1 MEAQKAKKGAP
12 RRGTGGDINAME
24 LDSILVDRLTKRD
37 ETALADVQRLH
48 FPAMRGIGRNIGI
61 SAADVEECANDT
73 LLEVWESIPPAKPDN
88 LRSFCCMIMRRRA
101 IDRVRYNTA
110 GRRGT
115 GAYVAYDEICDELSD
130 AEAVEEK
137 VVSEMTLTSLIESFL
152 DGLSRKEREI
162 FLRRYYAFE
171 NVNTICIRTGL
182 KRNTVDKILSRL
194 RVKLK
199 KRLEKEI

>member
-1 MEAQKAKKGAP
+1 
-12 RRGTGGDINAME
+12 ME
-24 LDSILVDRLTKRD
+24 LDAILVDRLTNRD

-61 SAADVEECANDT
+61 NAADVEECANDT
-73 LLEVWESIPPAKPDN
+73 LLEVWKSIPPAKPDN

-101 IDRVRYNTA
+101 IDRVRYNA
-110 GRRGT
+110 SERRRPGE
-115 GAYVAYDEICDELSD
+115 AVAYDEICEELSD
-130 AEAVEEK
+130 PEGVEER
-137 VVSEMTLTSLIESFL
+137 VISEMALASLLERFI

-162 FLRRYYAFE
+162 FLRRYHAFE

-194 RVKLK
+194 RAKLK
-199 KRLEKEI
+199 KQIEKEM